1 MKYKRFELPPMDGQ
15 KSYYRKAWITEYAN
29 GDKELTSYDTV
40 VCKIDADGHFIRH
53 WGGYS
58 RTTQKHINSFL
69 QFYGLDKLQGKTNWD
84 KMPVASLRRPHSD
97 MTWED
102 SYRAMM
108 ARRAAH

>member
-53 WGGYS
+53 
-58 RTTQKHINSFL
+58 
-69 QFYGLDKLQGKTNWD
+69 
-84 KMPVASLRRPHSD
+84 
-97 MTWED
+97 
-102 SYRAMM
+102 
-108 ARRAAH
+108 